1 MMVPALAE
9 QHAAHKARLA
19 RMGAAPTRTIVI
31 VPAKV
36 EEVEP
41 AAEVVEIKVEEPAIV
56 IPSAFNGMKRQ
67 ARELIATIAEAHGVT
82 FRDVIGSTRFKEV
95 VAARMES
102 CFQIAKQIPDMSLS
116 QIGQIIR
123 KDHTTV
129 INAVRVLNE
138 RYGENVRNLGFVT
151 AERIAR
157 NRIAARISAGV
168 EVRS

>member
-1 MMVPALAE
+1 MSPTLLQLHE
-9 QHAAHKARLA
+9 EHKARLA
-19 RMGAAPTRTIVI
+19 RMGAAPPRPIVI
-31 VPAKV
+31 IPKTV
-36 EEVEP
+36 EQVSP
-41 AAEVVEIKVEEPAIV
+41 VVAVKAEEPVVA

-67 ARELIATIAEAHGVT
+67 ARNLIAEIAQAHGVT

-102 CFQIAKQIPDMSLS
+102 CFQIAKQIPEMSLS
-116 QIGQIIR
+116 QIGQLIR

-138 RYGENVRNLGFVT
+138 RYGENVRNLGIVK

-157 NRIAARISAGV
+157 NRLAARISAGV
-168 EVRS
+168 EVRA

>member
-1 MMVPALAE
+1 MSPVLRQLHE
-9 QHAAHKARLA
+9 EHKARLA
-19 RMGAAPTRTIVI
+19 RMGAAPARPIVI
-31 VPAKV
+31 IPAKV

-41 AAEVVEIKVEEPAIV
+41 VPEVVAIEAEDPAIV

-67 ARELIATIAEAHGVT
+67 ARNLIAKIAEAHGVT
-82 FRDVIGSTRFKEV
+82 FRDVIGTTRFKEV

-102 CFQIAKQIPDMSLS
+102 CFQIAKQIPEMSLS

-138 RYGENVRNLGFVT
+138 RYGDNVRNLGFVT
-151 AERIAR
+151 AERVAR
-157 NRIAARISAGV
+157 NRMAARISAGV
-168 EVRS
+168 EVRA